1 MARTG
6 RPKAELTLT
15 ESERAQLTR
24 AVRAASSSQAYALR
38 CRIILASAGGMSNTQ
53 IARDLGISMP
63 TVGKWRSRFLASRT
77 AGLADE
83 PRPGRAPSI
92 LLDRV
97 EQVVTSTLETLP
109 ANATHRTRAAMAARS
124 GPSPFDDRAD
134 LAQARPQAAS
144 AGRFQDLHRPT
155 IPASAGSTG

>member
-63 TVGKWRSRFLASRT
+63 TVGKWRARFLASRT

-97 EQVVTSTLETLP
+97 EQVVTATLETLP
-109 ANATHRTRAAMAARS
+109 ANATHWTRAAMAARS
-124 GPSPFDDRAD
+124 GLSPSTIGRIWRRFD
-134 LAQARPQAAS
+134 LKPHL
-144 AGRFQDLHRPT
+144 QDGFK
-155 IPASAGSTG
+155 ISTDPLF

>member
-24 AVRAASSSQAYALR
+24 AVRTASSSQTYALR
-38 CRIILASAGGMSNTQ
+38 CRIILAGAGGMSNTQ

-63 TVGKWRSRFLASRT
+63 TVGKWRARFLASRT

-97 EQVVTSTLETLP
+97 EQVVTATLETLP
-109 ANATHRTRAAMAARS
+109 ANATHWTRAAMAARS
-124 GPSPFDDRAD
+124 GLSPSTI
-134 LAQARPQAAS
+134 
-144 AGRFQDLHRPT
+144 GRIWR
-155 IPASAGSTG
+155 